1 MIDVWYKYELWF
13 WNNLEVSDIWKKGRQ
28 ISNEDWQKIENDN
41 RYFDGKQ
48 WWVDPIWSP
57 ELLPQKQ

>member
-1 MIDVWYKYELWF
+1 MIEIWTLVQ
-13 WNNLEVSDIWKKGRQ
+13 NNIGINDTDIWKKARQ
-28 ISNEDWQKIENDN
+28 ILNEDWQKIENTN

>member
-1 MIDVWYKYELWF
+1 MIEIWTLVQ
-13 WNNLEVSDIWKKGRQ
+13 NNLEISDTDIWKKARQ
-28 ISNEDWQKIENDN
+28 ISNEDWQKIENTN

>member
-1 MIDVWYKYELWF
+1 MNFGLKYWYFE
-13 WNNLEVSDIWKKGRQ
+13 KKTQQ
-28 ISNEDWQKIENDN
+28 ISNEDWQKIENTN